1 MQNPSRFLKHPDRI
15 ASYFKSEVPVLI
27 IVTIS
32 GLIYNVGMLAG
43 PYFEG
48 QLAQRLF
55 DIYHHRAV
63 FRDMLT
69 LALAYVAVIAVVQAM
84 RAVKRFGVR
93 RFANNVSRDMRRLLY
108 NRLVHPDD
116 KSPSDD
122 DTGALLT
129 KAISD
134 VDACAEGLRK
144 FTTEIF
150 DTGVV
155 MIAYFVMLLHYDW
168 RLTLL
173 ACAFTPV
180 AYAAANGMKNRVIAA
195 NAAYKKSE
203 EQLNTVTL
211 DRIAHAVTYRLFGR
225 ESARDAACEAQL
237 SDYEDKS
244 AWANLY
250 ESAMTP
256 LYDAIAMF
264 GAVMILYFGGRNVAG
279 IGWTAWNIAAF
290 TTFLAC
296 FTKLAV
302 KASHASKLFNSV
314 QRASVSWKRIKPL
327 MQDAVEDDFH
337 PDDQPVKSQPLIFQN
352 VACGYTAPD
361 QLSCLSFAAVP
372 GEIIGITGAVASGK
386 SLIGKILLGEAPY
399 TGTITV
405 GSKPLSTFTPEERL
419 TAFTYMGHE
428 PELLSM
434 SFKDNI
440 ALGEPLNPTPY
451 LRAAALERDLDDMHR
466 NADSVVGAG
475 GGLLSGGQQ
484 ARLALAR
491 SLAHARSIV
500 ILDDPFSAVD
510 PATED
515 ALFAALKQYA
525 KGRVILL
532 ISHRLAHFP
541 ECDQVLYLENG
552 TAVCRTHSALMK
564 TEPGYRALVNAQK
577 KGGASDAKK

>member
-1 MQNPSRFLKHPDRI
+1 MSQPSRFLKHPDRI
-15 ASYFKSEVPVLI
+15 STYFKSEVPVLI
-27 IVTIS
+27 VVTIS

-55 DIYHHRAV
+55 DIFHHKAV
-63 FRDMLT
+63 FRDMVT
-69 LALAYVAVIAVVQAM
+69 LALAYLAVIGLVQVM

-93 RFANNVSRDMRRLLY
+93 RFANNISRDMRRCLY
-108 NRLVHPDD
+108 NRLVHPDGD
-116 KSPSDD
+116 QNE
-122 DTGALLT
+122 DTGTLLT

-155 MIAYFVMLLHYDW
+155 MAAYFVLLLHYDW

-173 ACAFTPV
+173 ACAFTPLAYV
-180 AYAAANGMKNRVIAA
+180 AADRMKGRVTAA
-195 NAAYKKSE
+195 NAAYKQSE
-203 EQLNTVTL
+203 GAMNTVTL
-211 DRIAHAVTYRLFGR
+211 DRIGRAVTYRLFGR
-225 ESARDAACEAQL
+225 EAARDTACEAAL
-237 SDYEDKS
+237 SDYEAKS
-244 AWANLY
+244 AKANLF
-250 ESAMTP
+250 ESALTP
-256 LYDAIAMF
+256 LYDAIAMI
-264 GAVMILYFGGRNVAG
+264 GTVMILYFGGRNVAG
-279 IGWTAWNIAAF
+279 TGWTAWNIAAF

-314 QRASVSWKRIKPL
+314 QRAAVSWKRIKPL
-327 MQDAVEDDFH
+327 MGDAAEDDFN
-337 PDDQPVKSQPLIFQN
+337 PDDQPVKPQSLIFQN

-361 QLSCLSFAAVP
+361 QLSRLSFAAAP

-386 SLIGKILLGEAPY
+386 SLIGKVLLGEAPY
-399 TGTITV
+399 TGTIAV
-405 GSKPLSTFTPEERL
+405 GGRPLKALTPEERL
-419 TAFTYMGHE
+419 TTFTYLGHE
-428 PELLSM
+428 PELLST
-434 SFKDNI
+434 SLSDNVT
-440 ALGEPLNPTPY
+440 LGADLDPAPY
-451 LRAAALERDLDDMHR
+451 LKDAALEQDLAEMGGGLDR
-466 NADSVVGAG
+466 QIGAG
-475 GGLLSGGQQ
+475 GSLLSGGQQ

-491 SLAHARSIV
+491 SFAHARSV
-500 ILDDPFSAVD
+500 LILDDPFSAVD

-515 ALFAALKQYA
+515 ALFAALRRYA
-525 KGRVILL
+525 KGRVVLL

-552 TAVCRTHSALMK
+552 AAVCRTHNVLMK

-577 KGGASDAKK
+577 KGGAGHETK